1 MLALTIIGAVLEY
14 GGAKLILY
22 LSSPTDRPRCPREA
36 HPRSG
41 VADRPTLPRAA
52 RRSAVGPG
60 VPDRPTLPRVARRGA
75 WVSRG
80 GLALCTVLMAA
91 VPRMQSSPSSL
102 WVVVGHIIVSVWSQR
117 RPCAAP
123 LARGAFPPAPRGR
136 GAVIDLTHR
145 LISEVVYEIY
155 TISYNPL
162 VSESNEP
169 SARPTDPVSP
179 MPDRGTTRLGRPHPT
194 DRPCLPSAAPA

>member
-1 MLALTIIGAVLEY
+1 MGANILRFIGVYRLRTATVPQTNWRVNQA
-14 GGAKLILY
+14 GAAAPAC
-22 LSSPTDRPRCPREA
+22 PTNPA
-36 HPRSG
+36 
-41 VADRPTLPRAA
+41 APRAA

-145 LISEVVYEIY
+145 LSQ
-155 TISYNPL
+155 
-162 VSESNEP
+162 
-169 SARPTDPVSP
+169 R
-179 MPDRGTTRLGRPHPT
+179 
-194 DRPCLPSAAPA
+194 

>member
-1 MLALTIIGAVLEY
+1 MQFSLDLLLQVLRVSYENNSPSSNSAKQSKY
-14 GGAKLILY
+14 DCLFLGGAKLILH

-41 VADRPTLPRAA
+41 AADRPTLPRAA

-145 LISEVVYEIY
+145 LSQ
-155 TISYNPL
+155 
-162 VSESNEP
+162 
-169 SARPTDPVSP
+169 R
-179 MPDRGTTRLGRPHPT
+179 
-194 DRPCLPSAAPA
+194 